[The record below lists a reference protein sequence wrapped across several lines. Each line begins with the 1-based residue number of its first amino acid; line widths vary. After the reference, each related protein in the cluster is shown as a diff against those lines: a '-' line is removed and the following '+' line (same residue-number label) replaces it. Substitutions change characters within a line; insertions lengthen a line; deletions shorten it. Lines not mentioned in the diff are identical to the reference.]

1 MAPGGWRP
9 KQPGASLPGR
19 SGTTLCPACPGL
31 NFQPLLF
38 KVPKRK
44 KCMWGGEQRG
54 KALFSCL
61 LPHLHKVK
69 NVSIETTR
77 VCNF

>member
-1 MAPGGWRP
+1 
-9 KQPGASLPGR
+9 
-19 SGTTLCPACPGL
+19 
-31 NFQPLLF
+31 
-38 KVPKRK
+38 
-44 KCMWGGEQRG
+44 MWGGVGGEQTG